1 VPDAPNY
8 LDRLAGEIGL
18 LAPGCPV
25 PLLRIY
31 AVLALAKGSEV
42 TLADVHNAWVAWR
55 AETMPD
61 HPALVPL
68 GDLSPEKQA
77 LDVPY
82 RDAIAVV
89 AARVAFMGSDVDA

>member
-31 AVLALAKGSEV
+31 AVLALAKGCEV
-42 TLADVHNAWVAWR
+42 TLEDVHNSWVAWQ
-55 AETMPD
+55 AETLPD
-61 HPALVPL
+61 HPSLVPF
-68 GDLSPEKQA
+68 GDLSPVKQA
-77 LDVPY
+77 MDAPY
-82 RDAIAVV
+82 RDAIAAV
-89 AARVAFMGSDVDA
+89 AGRLAFKGSDVDA